1 MRRSVLLLATMAC
14 AVLLASGLALAQ
26 TVPGVEVSPPAG
38 SSEGEAI
45 PGEYIV
51 VLEEDALKAK
61 GEEPGEVAERDEA
74 EHPGLEVERVY
85 GEALEGYAA
94 EIPEGEVADVENDPG
109 VLFLS
114 PNRRYHLAAEPRPQ
128 DLRFLPAIDRVE
140 ADESST
146 KSGNHKGRV
155 NVDVAVIDDGIDVEH
170 RELNVVGGKN
180 CTSGD
185 GYDQDAGG
193 NGHGTEVAGL
203 IGAKDNADDGVGVA
217 PGARLHG
224 VNVFGEDEDFA
235 TDASVLCGVNWVT
248 ANADEIEVANM
259 SLGGPGRDDERCGSR
274 NHDALHLAICKS
286 VKKGVTYVV
295 PAGNADDNF
304 SKVETPASYDEV
316 LTVTAMYDIDGRPG
330 GPHDDDV
337 VTDFSNYTRV
347 GSPDAGHTISAPGVA
362 VYTTA
367 PGNDHTFAF
376 GTSFSAPIVAGAAAL
391 YKSGH
396 PNATPAQVIGKL
408 RAEAR
413 QQPRSYGFEGDPH
426 RPIGNRYYGHLL
438 YVGDL

>member
-1 MRRSVLLLATMAC
+1 MRRSVLLLASMAC

-26 TVPGVEVSPPAG
+26 TVPGAEVSPPAG

-51 VLEEDALKAK
+51 VLEEDALEAK

-109 VLFLS
+109 VLFVS
-114 PNRRYHLAAEPRPQ
+114 PNRRYRLAAEPQPQ
-128 DLRFLPAIDRVE
+128 DLVRLPAINRVE
-140 ADESST
+140 ADKSST
-146 KSGNHKGRV
+146 KSGDHKGRA

-193 NGHGTEVAGL
+193 YGHGTRVAGL
-203 IGAKDNADDGVGVA
+203 IGAKDNAHDGVGVA

-224 VNVFGEDEDFA
+224 VRVFDEDFA

-259 SLGGPGRDDERCGSR
+259 SLSGSGRDDEDCGRR

-286 VKKGVTYVV
+286 VKKGVTYVAS
-295 PAGNADDNF
+295 AGNDGHNF
-304 SKVETPASYDEV
+304 SDVETPASYDEV
-316 LTVTAMYDIDGRPG
+316 ITVTAMKDIDGRPG
-330 GPHDDDV
+330 GRYNDDV
-337 VTDFSNYTRV
+337 VTDWSNYTRV
-347 GSPDAGHTISAPGVA
+347 GSPDAGHTISAPGSL

-367 PGNDHTFAF
+367 PGNDYGFAT

-396 PNATPAQVIGKL
+396 PNATPARVIGKL

-426 RPIGNRYYGHLL
+426 RPVGSRYYGHLL